1 MRLTPEEIDAIKE
14 TFTEVFKEGEIYL
27 FGSRVDDALRGGDID
42 LYIQTPPVEDL
53 AEKKVDF
60 LVKLKRRIGERKI
73 DVVIARDE
81 TRPIERAALESG
93 VKL

>member
-1 MRLTPEEIDAIKE
+1 MRLTPEEIDVIKE
-14 TFTEVFKEGEIYL
+14 SFMEVFQEGEIYL